1 MFCPY
6 CGASGLGSDGICQ
19 ACGQQVRSSSVELE
33 LTPSDEET
41 GDSCPN
47 CGAPLGA
54 DEIFCGQCGTRV
66 SLEADDDSSAT
77 DIVGVWGSG
86 TPKSP
91 ARRLTSEPRQQSL
104 NWNDEATEDTNAPT
118 ELMRRTSYPRPPL
131 RPASSGSPLNK
142 IGGPRATA
150 ALRMT
155 GKPPV
160 SPSRSQAALLISLLC
175 FLASFL
181 SGAAAIWLAVA
192 R

>member
-6 CGASGLGSDGICQ
+6 CGASGLGPDGICQ

-33 LTPSDEET
+33 LRSVDEET

-47 CGAPLGA
+47 CGSPLGR
-54 DEIFCGQCGTRV
+54 DEIFCGQCGMRV
-66 SLEADDDSSAT
+66 SVEPEDKTSETGIAGAWVNAPSKPPA
-77 DIVGVWGSG
+77 
-86 TPKSP
+86 
-91 ARRLTSEPRQQSL
+91 ARRLSSEPRQQNL
-104 NWNDEATEDTNAPT
+104 DWGDEPTEDYDGPT
-118 ELMRRTSYPRPPL
+118 ESFRRASYPRASL
-131 RPASSGSPLNK
+131 RGAFGGIPLN
-142 IGGPRATA
+142 GGQRATA
-150 ALRMT
+150 GLRMT

-175 FLASFL
+175 FFASLL